1 MKKLY
6 STAITLLITGFYLNA
21 QNNVPCYFD
30 NYQRQNKIEL
40 QNSENVISK
49 AIQHASVYKKAL
61 IGTVKVI
68 PVVVHV
74 IHNGGVEN
82 ISDAQIQSQID
93 VLNEDYRKMVG
104 TSGDGSGV
112 DTEVEFCLAK
122 LTPDGRC
129 TNGIV
134 RIQSTLTNHLTY
146 QRAQLKNLSYW
157 DNTRYLNMYVVK
169 TINGGSGIAGYSS
182 FPGGPPDEDGIVV
195 LYNYFGRTGTIASGS
210 SGRTC
215 SHELGHWFGLYHT
228 FNGGCGLDTCTDGD
242 YVCDTPPVSSPN
254 FGCPTINS
262 CSNDLPDLT
271 DQVQNYMDY
280 SNDACKSMF
289 TLGQKARMDAT
300 LSTFRTVIWSAPNIT
315 ATGCDSG
322 YVSSSCNVIADFTSN
337 AQNICVSNPVLFTNK
352 SLNSP
357 TSFQWYFP
365 GGTPSSS
372 TLLNPTITY
381 NSVGTFPVKLITYG
395 AIGVDSVEMLTT

>member
-21 QNNVPCYFD
+21 QKNVPCYFD

-49 AIQHASVYKKAL
+49 AIQHASVYKRSL
-61 IGTVKVI
+61 IGTVKLI

-195 LYNYFGRTGTIASGS
+195 LYNYFGRIGTVAAGS
-210 SGRTC
+210 TGRTC
-215 SHELGHWFGLYHT
+215 SHELGHWFGLY
-228 FNGGCGLDTCTDGD
+228 
-242 YVCDTPPVSSPN
+242 
-254 FGCPTINS
+254 
-262 CSNDLPDLT
+262 
-271 DQVQNYMDY
+271 Q
-280 SNDACKSMF
+280 
-289 TLGQKARMDAT
+289 
-300 LSTFRTVIWSAPNIT
+300 
-315 ATGCDSG
+315 
-322 YVSSSCNVIADFTSN
+322 
-337 AQNICVSNPVLFTNK
+337 
-352 SLNSP
+352 
-357 TSFQWYFP
+357 
-365 GGTPSSS
+365 
-372 TLLNPTITY
+372 
-381 NSVGTFPVKLITYG
+381 
-395 AIGVDSVEMLTT
+395 